1 LSRRSGS
8 GADDR
13 TAHPAFDTIA
23 DRYDLLNR
31 LLSLGL
37 DRSWRRQAV
46 RAVPPQ
52 GGESV
57 LDVCAGTG
65 DLTLEVWRT
74 GLARRVIGLDRSP
87 SMLALAR
94 SKSPRAGGPEYVLG
108 DALSLPFPDADF
120 DLVTI
125 GFGLRN
131 LPDRT
136 TAIREIQRVL
146 RPGGRLLVLE
156 FCPPG
161 PGLWAGV
168 AAWYLNTIVPA
179 LGAAFGRH
187 PESYRYLR
195 ESVNGFPPPAVLRD
209 ELEAAGFAKVGWRL
223 LWPGLV
229 AYHHASRPLAT
240 RPNDK
245 QS

>member
-1 LSRRSGS
+1 MSRRSGT

-13 TAHPAFDTIA
+13 AAHPAFDTIA
-23 DRYDLLNR
+23 DRYDRLNR

-37 DRSWRRQAV
+37 DRSWRRQAAQ
-46 RAVPPQ
+46 AVPPRV
-52 GGESV
+52 GDSV

-65 DLTLEVWRT
+65 DLTLEIWRT
-74 GLARRVIGLDRSP
+74 GLAHRVVGLDRSS

-94 SKSPRAGGPEYVLG
+94 SKSPREGGPEYVLG
-108 DALSLPFPDADF
+108 DALSLPFSDADF

-131 LPDRT
+131 LPDRAA
-136 TAIREIQRVL
+136 AIREIQRVL

-161 PGLWAGV
+161 RGLWAG
-168 AAWYLNTIVPA
+168 AAGWYLNTIVPI

-195 ESVNGFPPPAVLRD
+195 QSVNGFPPPPALRD
-209 ELEAAGFAKVGWRL
+209 EIEAAGFAKVGWRL

-229 AYHHASRPLAT
+229 AYHHATRPLAP
-240 RPNDK
+240 RPGDEPG
-245 QS
+245 